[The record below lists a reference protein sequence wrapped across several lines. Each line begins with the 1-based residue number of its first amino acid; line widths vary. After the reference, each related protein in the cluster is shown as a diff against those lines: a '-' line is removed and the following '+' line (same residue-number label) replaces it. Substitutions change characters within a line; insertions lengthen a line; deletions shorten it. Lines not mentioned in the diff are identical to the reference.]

1 MNNTVL
7 KQIAALSDMSMD
19 DLKSLWQELYES
31 VDPPASNR
39 TYIIRRL
46 TYRLQEIAY
55 GGLPD
60 DVQKRLHDLRG
71 SVPTRINPKRKC
83 LPPPGTNLVR
93 EYQGIEHRVT
103 VLPEGYEYE
112 GRRYDNLSVIARLIT
127 GTRWSGPVFFG
138 LKS

>member
-1 MNNTVL
+1 MSNSVL
-7 KQIAALSDMSMD
+7 NKIAGLSDMDMD
-19 DLKSLWQELYES
+19 SLKGLWRELHQDIE
-31 VDPPASNR
+31 PPASNR

-55 GGLPD
+55 GGLPE
-60 DVQKRLHDLRG
+60 DVSKRLRSLRK
-71 SVPTRINPKRKC
+71 SVPTEINPKRKC

-103 VLPEGYEYE
+103 VLQDGYEYE